1 MSLFSLAAVGKALA
15 GVASAANKQS
25 SGGSSTSNTKTVND
39 YSKDYYAARASGDTA
54 GMKAAN
60 DAANADRVK
69 QGLSTQV
76 ASQDIPNVAANPS
89 GAMSG
94 GGSSRGD
101 YNIGSTSGQQ
111 IAAGLP
117 TGQSFK
123 AADGS
128 TWTKNA
134 NGTVSVTQSDGYF
147 TQNAY
152 TPVQPQQQTTPTVHT
167 SDDIN
172 ALLEEKYRAAQ
183 KQALAQSAYAVEQG
197 TSDIRSQLQQQLP
210 SYQAMREQ
218 SAANTQTDLDN
229 LALRSA
235 LQGNRGGIG
244 ERQYGVVQ
252 ASGQDRLL
260 EINLE
265 QKNLEN
271 TAAKQI
277 ADLESQGRF
286 QDAQTVA
293 SLAQAKISELI
304 NEAQNLRNIN
314 IQQEQF
320 NQNFGLQEANL
331 TGYYGGNRT
340 VAGQQFD
347 FSKDTT
353 IADLLGQYNGS
364 PTLAAQQLQQ
374 QQSNTQFDRAWQLIN
389 AGLSNEQI
397 ASSLGIS
404 SAEAAQIRNNV
415 LASNAPRA
423 TSGGGSSGSGGGGNN
438 SKTQT
443 TDLNNLYATIKSSGQ
458 DPAAWL
464 TVYGS
469 KYGLT
474 SAGDIT
480 NIVVGYTDWKDSQ
493 STEKPLPKAPD
504 TSNGNISNENSANN
518 WIKIGGTRYS
528 MTEVE
533 KKIDKGEIGLRQLK
547 SGKYEYYFK

>member
-1 MSLFSLAAVGKALA
+1 MATLKVGADGKAPSNAKVGDTIQTA
-15 GVASAANKQS
+15 GGSFTITGGSTGNWTSQKQTAPAATPKPTNTS
-25 SGGSSTSNTKTVND
+25 SGGSSSSSGSSSGSTDWSSAIMNQNTSQ
-39 YSKDYYAARASGDTA
+39 
-54 GMKAAN
+54 
-60 DAANADRVK
+60 ADREYAIQQRGLKEAEMK
-69 QGLSTQV
+69 QAGTWNASWAPTSELSKMYAPVQ
-76 ASQDIPNVAANPS
+76 
-89 GAMSG
+89 
-94 GGSSRGD
+94 
-101 YNIGSTSGQQ
+101 QQ
-111 IAAGLP
+111 I
-117 TGQSFK
+117 
-123 AADGS
+123 
-128 TWTKNA
+128 
-134 NGTVSVTQSDGYF
+134 
-147 TQNAY
+147 
-152 TPVQPQQQTTPTVHT
+152 TPTTYT
-167 SDDIN
+167 SDDIQ
-172 ALLEEKYRAAQ
+172 AMLDEKYKAAQ

-340 VAGQQFD
+340 MSGQQFD
-347 FSKDTT
+347 FTKDTT
-353 IADLLGQYNGS
+353 IADLLGQYNGN

-374 QQSNTQFDRAWQLIN
+374 QQSNTQFDRAMTLIS
-389 AGLSNEQI
+389 AGLSNDQI
-397 ASSLGIS
+397 ATSLGIS
-404 SAEAAQIRNNV
+404 SSEASTLRNNI
-415 LASNAPRA
+415 LAANAKKP
-423 TSGGGSSGSGGGGNN
+423 SGSGGGDKP
-438 SKTQT
+438 KTPT
-443 TDLNNLYATIKSSGQ
+443 TDLDTLYATIKASGQ
-458 DPAAWL
+458 SPEAWL
-464 TVYGS
+464 TYYGS

-480 NIVVGYTDWKDSQ
+480 NIVLGYEDWQDNQ
-493 STEKPLPKAPD
+493 SVPSTLPKAPD
-504 TSNGNISNENSANN
+504 TSNVNIINENSANN

-533 KKIDKGEIGLRQLK
+533 KKIDKDEIGLRQLK